1 MKEMP
6 VQMIALPWLVTTST
20 FTAWH
25 CTGVQLQQPWNHG
38 TDHANQG
45 TVINELWCNRYLW
58 LLFNSNRVY
67 LFSLRLH
74 LFELFKNFL
83 RVLKLT
89 VGPKVKY
96 LPQSTQSWTS
106 VRIKL
111 GLKQLLS

>member
-6 VQMIALPWLVTTST
+6 VQMIALPWFVTTST

-58 LLFNSNRVY
+58 LLFNSEFTYFHLDYIY
-67 LFSLRLH
+67 L
-74 LFELFKNFL
+74 NY
-83 RVLKLT
+83 LKI
-89 VGPKVKY
+89 
-96 LPQSTQSWTS
+96 SFMF
-106 VRIKL
+106 
-111 GLKQLLS
+111 